1 MKKNSFP
8 NWLKKKMS
16 QKKKII
22 LYKNFFTSSLDILT
36 YVKILV
42 KIFNYKLFGVY
53 NLGSK
58 NSLSKLDFALKFSKK
73 INKKLNYL
81 SLSAS
86 NNKTF
91 KRNLNIGMNVQKIE
105 KKLGLKIINSN
116 QVINNLIKNAS
127 SGN

>member
-1 MKKNSFP
+1 MITIDDTNYDNRMQLLKNKTKVF
-8 NWLKKKMS
+8 WDC
-16 QKKKII
+16 I
-22 LYKNFFTSSLDILT
+22 
-36 YVKILV
+36 
-42 KIFNYKLFGVY
+42 KIFDYKLFGVY

-73 INKKLNYL
+73 INKKLNYF
-81 SLSAS
+81 SLSAN
-86 NNKTF
+86 NNKIF

-127 SGN
+127 SRN

>member
-1 MKKNSFP
+1 M
-8 NWLKKKMS
+8 
-16 QKKKII
+16 
-22 LYKNFFTSSLDILT
+22 
-36 YVKILV
+36 
-42 KIFNYKLFGVY
+42 
-53 NLGSK
+53 GSK